1 MRTMNFLRR
10 HFIRLVF
17 IVIIVL
23 GLVAIWLTGW

>member
-1 MRTMNFLRR
+1 MAFLRR

-23 GLVAIWLTGW
+23 GLAAIWLTGW